1 MTLAMTRRERES
13 FLAGLHVAIVAVE
26 EPGRSPLV
34 TPVWYS
40 YEPGGAIRFV
50 TARQSHKADLV
61 ARSHRLSL
69 IAQTQELPY
78 KYVAVQGSARV
89 LGTAGE
95 AERRALAH
103 RYLGPEF
110 GDAYMEA
117 AAEAD
122 DVVVELIPDTW
133 RTVDFSKMMA

>member
-1 MTLAMTRRERES
+1 MTLAMTRSEREA
-13 FLAGLHVAIVAVE
+13 FLAGLHVAIVAIE
-26 EPGRSPLV
+26 EPGTSPLV

-40 YEPGGAIRFV
+40 YQPGGAIRFV
-50 TARQSHKADLV
+50 TGRQSHKADLV
-61 ARSHRLSL
+61 ARSGRMSL
-69 IAQTQELPY
+69 IAQTQQLPY
-78 KYVAVQGSARV
+78 KYVAVQGSARM

-95 AERRALAH
+95 AERSALAH

-117 AAEAD
+117 TADAD
-122 DVVVELIPDTW
+122 DIVVELVPDTW

>member
-1 MTLAMTRRERES
+1 MSRSERES
-13 FLAGLHVAIVAVE
+13 FLAGLHVAIVAIE

-50 TARQSHKADLV
+50 TGRQSHKAELV
-61 ARSHRLSL
+61 ARSGRLSL
-69 IAQTQELPY
+69 IAQTQQLPY
-78 KYVAVQGSARV
+78 RYVAVQGSARV
-89 LGTAGE
+89 LGAAGE

-117 AAEAD
+117 TAGAD